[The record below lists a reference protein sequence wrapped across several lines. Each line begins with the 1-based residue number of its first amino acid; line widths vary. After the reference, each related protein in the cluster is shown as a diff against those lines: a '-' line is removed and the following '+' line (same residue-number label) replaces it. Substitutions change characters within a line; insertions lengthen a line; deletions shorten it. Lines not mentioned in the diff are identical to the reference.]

1 MSGDFRLDSDS
12 ATHDLLENALTTV
25 LLGRGFE
32 VVFHL
37 GGRPGRRVT
46 EYKKN
51 NENVSVRSEVYNWPG
66 GDREAGR
73 SLIAHSDQVE
83 LDELTSQAIELLVN
97 NLVTELTKPFL
108 RRENFP
114 ADLLR
119 RRIHRLIRDIRFQ

>member
-12 ATHDLLENALTTV
+12 ATHDLLENSFATV
-25 LLGRGFE
+25 LLDSGFE

-51 NENVSVRSEVYNWPG
+51 NENVSARSEVYNWPG
-66 GDREAGR
+66 GKREAGR
-73 SLIAHSDQVE
+73 SLIVHSDQVD
-83 LDELTSQAIELLVN
+83 LDQLARRAIELLIN

-108 RRENFP
+108 KDENFP
-114 ADLLR
+114 THLVR
-119 RRIHRLIRDIRFQ
+119 RRIHRLIRDIRIQ